1 MSDLQSSAYFK
12 RNDIQGLRALAV
24 ASVVLFHAFPLAF
37 PGGYVG
43 VDVFFVISGYLI
55 TGSIYK
61 DMASGDFSFLNFY
74 RKRIRRIL
82 PAMLFVTSVT
92 VAVGF
97 QVLYPEALVDLSKMF
112 ISAILS
118 FSNIYFWRTSGYF
131 STNSDYVPLLHT
143 WSLSVE
149 EQFYLLFPVFLLALV
164 RWTRPLVVPVLAMC
178 FLGSLVL
185 SELVLSRSTSAAYFL
200 LPTRAFELLAGAI
213 LAISQARL
221 DEGRA
226 WAREPA
232 LLTGLALVLA
242 PVFLFS
248 SDTRF
253 PGLNAL
259 YPTIGAT
266 LLLLAGTG
274 GGAGIFSRLLALPPL
289 RFIGDISYSLYLW
302 HWPILAYGRILYGP
316 DLPFSLAAAAIVL
329 AFGLSVATYRFIEQ
343 PFHRLGTAQFPFLRA
358 GGAAML
364 LGCVAMAP
372 VIRAQ
377 GFPSRFTPESLAL
390 FAALDDHNPKRA
402 SCHNDNGKPMSY
414 ADNCVFGSEADDRLL
429 VVWGDS
435 HGAELAYAL
444 GQRSAEIGENVM
456 EITSS
461 SCPPALDYAPAARP
475 HCVRHNRATLA
486 AIVAD
491 PRVRSVV
498 LTLNAEAY
506 ETDGAAFRS
515 GFERVIAAL
524 SEAGKHVI
532 LVGQQP
538 SFRSDPPVALGY
550 ASSLGRDI
558 ANVAEPVA
566 RYEAVAGGWNA
577 YLNRLRQERRT
588 GFVSVRDVICSPTE
602 CPAYDPAHGALY
614 FDRAHISLAGA
625 NLLVRPVLEELQRT
639 RTAG

>member
-1 MSDLQSSAYFK
+1 MSGLQSSAYFK

-92 VAVGF
+92 VAIGF
-97 QVLYPEALVDLSKMF
+97 QVLYPEALVDLSKTF

-221 DEGRA
+221 GEGRA

-274 GGAGIFSRLLALPPL
+274 GGAGILSRLLALPPL

-491 PRVRSVV
+491 PRV
-498 LTLNAEAY
+498 
-506 ETDGAAFRS
+506 
-515 GFERVIAAL
+515 
-524 SEAGKHVI
+524 
-532 LVGQQP
+532 
-538 SFRSDPPVALGY
+538 
-550 ASSLGRDI
+550 
-558 ANVAEPVA
+558 
-566 RYEAVAGGWNA
+566 
-577 YLNRLRQERRT
+577 
-588 GFVSVRDVICSPTE
+588 
-602 CPAYDPAHGALY
+602 
-614 FDRAHISLAGA
+614 
-625 NLLVRPVLEELQRT
+625 
-639 RTAG
+639 